1 MGKKHIRQ
9 ALNSDPD
16 NKEVM
21 RYWKSLQTMEK
32 QKEAANQAQKDGNVE
47 ESIDLYDSCL
57 GLDPLNASYNQTI
70 LYNKACA
77 LHKIGR
83 NEEALEALDVAIQ
96 MNSEYVKAYFKRG
109 DIKLEMELFDE
120 SIAEYSKVK

>member
-1 MGKKHIRQ
+1 M
-9 ALNSDPD
+9 
-16 NKEVM
+16 
-21 RYWKSLQTMEK
+21 
-32 QKEAANQAQKDGNVE
+32 E
-47 ESIDLYDSCL
+47 ESIDLYDCCL

-77 LHKIGR
+77 LHKVQR
-83 NEEALEALDVAIQ
+83 NEEALDALDEAIK
-96 MNSEYVKAYFKRG
+96 MNSEYAKAYFKKG